1 MRGLPAVLAGGSLF
15 WAVLAACRPGIQ
27 GGRGGFGCPP
37 TPPLACFVAPLPRRG
52 RIDPRPPSPVGKGVT
67 KVISCKGL
75 RPLHPRGLNPS
86 GTGTG
91 SVSRTRRG
99 GVSLASPA
107 EPATPASKGGVPFFS
122 PANPAFGLLFC
133 PLSPDPLPG
142 GKGEIFSFLM
152 QGASPLAS
160 PGAEPMVRRKT
171 DRNRFPAS
179 GAAVHLFGRG
189 L

>member
-1 MRGLPAVLAGGSLF
+1 MGDSLRFWQGVLSFWWFWLPADPASKGGGVPFFSPANPAFGLLF
-15 WAVLAACRPGIQ
+15 
-27 GGRGGFGCPP
+27 CP
-37 TPPLACFVAPLPRRG
+37 LS
-52 RIDPRPPSPVGKGVT
+52 PRPPSPAGKGVT

-75 RPLHPRGLNPS
+75 RPLHPRGLNPG
-86 GTGTG
+86 GTYNP
-91 SVSRTRRG
+91 SKNRY
-99 GVSLASPA
+99 PA
-107 EPATPASKGGVPFFS
+107 GGVPFSRLLTPPLACFS
-122 PANPAFGLLFC
+122 APYP
-133 PLSPDPLPG
+133 PDPLPG